1 MENHGLRAMPA
12 PVVRPVA
19 DQEFSPLRPRSRGL
33 FPSERPVNKTISAI
47 GGLFIILVA
56 VVFIV
61 QFRPA
66 SGGPQAGGAGPTC
79 AIEIHGNCIST
90 THFWAAY
97 RLAAGPFDQSA
108 TKKMGLRRLVTD
120 GLIER
125 WILNEDAKRLGITV
139 SEDEITQELVKGRA
153 YVSLPA
159 DKEREMGAALM
170 LLGQRQ
176 WSVEWPTPFRPMPVK
191 SSKTKQF
198 EVKAYD
204 KAVKTMT
211 KLSQDDFREFQR
223 QEIVANRMRD
233 LIRSRAHV
241 AEAEAYNEYARMK
254 STATVSYVKLDAS
267 YYADLV
273 VDQSDKA
280 IEEWAAKNPEPIN
293 KQWEAKK
300 AQYEGECRVS
310 RHILAKFSEDSSE
323 EDKAK
328 AKKRIDKALE
338 LVNKG
343 EDFAAVA
350 KRFSQDGSASHGGD
364 LGCVPKKQM
373 VEPFEKGLF
382 ALDDGKVSGV
392 VTSQFGYHLIK
403 NEKTVKPEGVEKAIK
418 AQIARELYL
427 QAQADAQA
435 AAAAKSIQAAVKGGK
450 SLEDAVKAHIDELVA
465 KQPQD
470 DKKKA
475 EKKADEKKA
484 DDKKD
489 EKKDDKK
496 ADDKKVEEEIE
507 ENKIPTIETHPDRPF
522 VQTSAPFT
530 AAGNPIPEAKSTVDL
545 VKQSFQLQKPGDL
558 LNDIVPLRD
567 GYAVVALKEKT
578 PVKKEDWEKDRA
590 QLLEQMRAAKQAE
603 ALAFYIL
610 RARSKIEG
618 ESPIKKNESVTN
630 EPPEDKSQEP
640 AEPEEQEAP

>member
-1 MENHGLRAMPA
+1 M
-12 PVVRPVA
+12 
-19 DQEFSPLRPRSRGL
+19 
-33 FPSERPVNKTISAI
+33 NKTISAI

-90 THFWAAY
+90 THFLAAY
-97 RLAAGPFDQSA
+97 RLAAGPFDQAA

-139 SEDEITQELVKGRA
+139 SEDEITKELVKGRA

-176 WSVEWPTPFRPMPVK
+176 WSVEWSTPFRPMPVK

-223 QEIVANRMRD
+223 QEIIANRMRD

-241 AEAEAYNEYARMK
+241 ADAEAYAEYSRMK
-254 STATVSYVKLDAS
+254 ATTTVSYVKLDAS
-267 YYADLV
+267 FYADLV

-280 IEEWAAKNPEPIN
+280 IEEWASKNQEPIN

-350 KRFSQDGSASHGGD
+350 KRFSQDSSAAHGGE

-382 ALDDGKVSGV
+382 ALDEGKVSPL

-403 NEKTVKPEGVEKAIK
+403 LDKIVKPEGVEKAIK

-450 SLEDAVKAHIDELVA
+450 SLEDALKTHLEELAA

-470 DKKKA
+470 DKKK
-475 EKKADEKKA
+475 DEKKA
-484 DDKKD
+484 DAKD
-489 EKKDDKK
+489 EKKADAKDEKK
-496 ADDKKVEEEIE
+496 AEEEIE
-507 ENKIPTIETHPDRPF
+507 ENKIPTIDTHPDRPI
-522 VQTSAPFT
+522 VQASAPFN
-530 AAGNPIPEAKSTVDL
+530 ASGNPIPEAKSTVDL
-545 VKQSFQLQKPGDL
+545 VKQAFQLQKPGDL

-567 GYAVVALKEKT
+567 GYAVVTLKEKT

-618 ESPIKKNESVTN
+618 ESPIKKNDSVTN
-630 EPPEDKSQEP
+630 EPPEEKGQEP
-640 AEPEEQEAP
+640 SDPEEQEAP